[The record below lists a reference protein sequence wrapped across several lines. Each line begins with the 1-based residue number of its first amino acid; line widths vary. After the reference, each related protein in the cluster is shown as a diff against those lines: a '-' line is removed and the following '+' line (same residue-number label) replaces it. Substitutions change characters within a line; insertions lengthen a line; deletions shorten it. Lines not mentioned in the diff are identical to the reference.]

1 MKAYKDN
8 DSIQE
13 EEIWAQQMSGNQPGP
28 TAKTPSFAH
37 QKETEEGKP
46 NLYQ

>member
-8 DSIQE
+8 DGQNE
-13 EEIWAQQMSGNQPGP
+13 DEVWANQMQGNGP
-28 TAKTPSFAH
+28 PAKTPSFAQ
-37 QKETEEGKP
+37 QKENEEGKP